1 MHEQYQ
7 VLLHENVYKVFMI
20 VSIQYLF
27 GSTNNPFLPSSSA
40 GIGCVYKYS
49 SSSLLIVYIMIMVV
63 NVTTAP
69 IMITIFSSLSV
80 HI

>member
-7 VLLHENVYKVFMI
+7 VLLQENVYKVFMI
-20 VSIQYLF
+20 VSIQCLF

-40 GIGCVYKYS
+40 GIGCVYMYS

-63 NVTTAP
+63 NVTTPP
-69 IMITIFSSLSV
+69 IMITIFSVLSV

>member
-1 MHEQYQ
+1 
-7 VLLHENVYKVFMI
+7 MI

-40 GIGCVYKYS
+40 GIGCVCKYS

-63 NVTTAP
+63 NVTTP
-69 IMITIFSSLSV
+69 PNMITIFSVLSV